1 MQTVAVARDY
11 ICHYVVIGG
20 KSAYYVVRLVSF
32 FFHYGNI
39 HKAKLLLENGKLY
52 CKLVGHMLARGF
64 VPVVHFMAE
73 RGRRKVE
80 RHGDVFWLIVPDSL
94 YQHGCKS
101 VYSLSGNAVFV
112 IKRRQ
117 RVKSAVYKAVA
128 VY

>member
-1 MQTVAVARDY
+1 
-11 ICHYVVIGG
+11 
-20 KSAYYVVRLVSF
+20 
-32 FFHYGNI
+32 
-39 HKAKLLLENGKLY
+39 
-52 CKLVGHMLARGF
+52 MLTRGF

-80 RHGDVFWLIVPDSL
+80 RHGDVFGLIVPDSF

-101 VYSLSGNAVFV
+101 VYRLSGNAVFV
-112 IKRRQ
+112 VKRRQ